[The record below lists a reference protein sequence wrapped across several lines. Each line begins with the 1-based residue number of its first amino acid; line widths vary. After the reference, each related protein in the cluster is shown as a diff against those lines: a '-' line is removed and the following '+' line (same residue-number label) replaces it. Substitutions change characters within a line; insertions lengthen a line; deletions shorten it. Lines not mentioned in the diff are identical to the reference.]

1 VTWDGAPFARTW
13 DIWTHCYLILGLLE
27 LHRHFPN
34 SRYLE
39 AACRIG
45 DLCSETLTRGAI
57 DITDL
62 GNHHGL
68 SATVLID
75 PALELYFA
83 TSQQRYLDLA
93 LLVLEQGERNPRH
106 ALLTRTL
113 AGTDASEIAT
123 GKSYQILWNLVGLAK
138 LYRAIGDTTYLR
150 AVESLWANVRAH
162 HLTLGGGPW
171 GGVAHRSREVF
182 NPGFVF
188 SPYGYVETCSTMA
201 WIQLN
206 RELLCIT
213 GQAAYA
219 EEIERSAYNDLLGA
233 QAPNGEDWC
242 YYSFPNG
249 KRVYT
254 TYWRCCK
261 SSGAMALEEL
271 PSIAYGISQDG
282 GIKVNLLGP
291 SETQLRLPTA
301 GKVRLEQ
308 KTAYPFDG
316 TVALEISPERPSVF
330 SIEIRIPDWAQ
341 GATVSV
347 SGDSNMLHPI
357 AGAYVRLERL
367 WRAGDVITLS
377 CPMRPQIHRKAHRNV
392 QESQAP
398 DGLPVRQEVLHF
410 DYLAITRGPLVYATD
425 LIDGYKIEETLRI
438 DTGSPDTW
446 LLTEQATDGE
456 GGPPLRLCPVGRP
469 PLTFQPY
476 YRAGGRRDGSWRLT
490 WMMLAPEKTP

>member
-1 VTWDGAPFARTW
+1 
-13 DIWTHCYLILGLLE
+13 
-27 LHRHFPN
+27 
-34 SRYLE
+34 
-39 AACRIG
+39 
-45 DLCSETLTRGAI
+45 
-57 DITDL
+57 
-62 GNHHGL
+62 
-68 SATVLID
+68 
-75 PALELYFA
+75 
-83 TSQQRYLDLA
+83 
-93 LLVLEQGERNPRH
+93 
-106 ALLTRTL
+106 
-113 AGTDASEIAT
+113 
-123 GKSYQILWNLVGLAK
+123 
-138 LYRAIGDTTYLR
+138 
-150 AVESLWANVRAH
+150 
-162 HLTLGGGPW
+162 
-171 GGVAHRSREVF
+171 
-182 NPGFVF
+182 
-188 SPYGYVETCSTMA
+188 
-201 WIQLN
+201 
-206 RELLCIT
+206 
-213 GQAAYA
+213 
-219 EEIERSAYNDLLGA
+219 
-233 QAPNGEDWC
+233 
-242 YYSFPNG
+242 
-249 KRVYT
+249 
-254 TYWRCCK
+254 
-261 SSGAMALEEL
+261 
-271 PSIAYGISQDG
+271 
-282 GIKVNLLGP
+282 
-291 SETQLRLPTA
+291 LPTA